1 MFWTTSLDGA
11 SVYVETSREV
21 AQTAKRLRKIERLA
35 ALLETAPTDQ
45 IEFAVAYLTGSTL
58 HGRVGVGPALL
69 QDILSTTEPAGV
81 ATLTLEQ
88 VDETLREIRTTVGAG
103 SGRRRRALAQELMD
117 AATSDEQAFLAQ
129 LFVGEVRQGALEGVM
144 VDAIARAAGVPSA
157 KIRRAAMLAAD
168 IAEVAGTAIRDGSS
182 GLRRFRLSVLE
193 PIRPMLAQSSDD
205 VGSVLARFGIVALE
219 HKLDGVRVQLHKAE
233 DEVRVFTRRLHDV
246 TASVPELV
254 MLARK
259 LPARHLILDGEALVL
274 RPDGTPQPFQVT
286 MRRFGR
292 KRDVE
297 RIRVAL
303 PLSVFFFDC
312 LHKNGADLIDR
323 SSAERY
329 EELAACVS
337 RELLVPRCLTTHEHE
352 ANAFLSEALSSGH
365 EGIMIKSLDALYEAG
380 NRGSGWIKL
389 KPSQTLDLV
398 VLAAEWGHGRRRG
411 WLSNLH
417 LGARD
422 PVGGGFVM
430 LGKTFKG
437 LTDDMLAWQTQY
449 LSRLA
454 LGNEGGALRV
464 RPGLV
469 VEVAFN
475 EIQESPQYPAG
486 LALRFARVK
495 QYRLDK
501 SAADCDTIET
511 VRAIF
516 QRKMGAA

>member
-1 MFWTTSLDGA
+1 MLLATLVQTSH
-11 SVYVETSREV
+11 RV
-21 AQTAKRLRKIERLA
+21 AQTASRVRKIELLA
-35 ALLETAPTDQ
+35 GLLETTPPDQ
-45 IEFAVAYLTGSTL
+45 IELVVSYLIGSTR

-69 QDILSTTEPAGV
+69 RDVFSTTTPSEDA
-81 ATLTLEQ
+81 ALDLHQ
-88 VDETLREIRTTVGAG
+88 IDETLRAIGATEGTG
-103 SGRRRRALAQELMD
+103 SGRQRRALAQELMA

-144 VDAIARAAGVPSA
+144 VDAIARAADVPSA
-157 KIRRAAMLAAD
+157 EIRRAAMLAGDMAD
-168 IAEVAGTAIRDGSS
+168 VAGTAIREGLSA
-182 GLRRFRLSVLE
+182 LRRFRLLVLE

-205 VGSVLARFGIVALE
+205 VGSVLRRFGIAALE

-233 DEVRVFTRRLHDV
+233 NEVKVFTRRLHDV

-254 MLARK
+254 VVARQ

-274 RPDGTPQPFQVT
+274 RSDGTPQPFQVT

-297 RIRVAL
+297 KTRAAL

-312 LHKNGADLIDR
+312 LHKDGVDLIDR
-323 SSAERY
+323 STTERY
-329 EELAACVS
+329 EELAACVF
-337 RELLVPRCLTTHEHE
+337 RDLRVPRRLTGDQYEV
-352 ANAFLSEALSSGH
+352 NAFLSAALACGH
-365 EGIMIKSLDALYEAG
+365 EGIMIKSLDAPYEAG
-380 NRGSGWIKL
+380 NRGSGWVKL
-389 KPSQTLDLV
+389 KPSLTLDLV
-398 VLAAEWGHGRRRG
+398 ILAAEWGHGRRRG

-437 LTDDMLAWQTQY
+437 LTDAMLAWQTKH

-454 LGNEGGALRV
+454 VGEEGATLRV
-464 RPGLV
+464 RPQLV

-495 QYRLDK
+495 HHRPDK
-501 SAADCDTIET
+501 SADDCDTIET

-516 QRKMGAA
+516 RRKMGTAR